1 VPNQSRPKVKKS
13 RALGIALTPKAVK
26 YFEARPYPP
35 GEHGRGRKQNSDY
48 KVRLLEKQRLR
59 AQYDISERQMAR
71 AYDRAKKAEGK
82 TGEALV
88 VELERRLDA
97 LVLRSGIAK
106 TIYQA
111 RQMVVHGHIEV
122 NGGKVDKPSFR
133 VRPDDIVMVR
143 ERSRE
148 KYPFQVA
155 REGGTTATPE
165 SAGVVLDDQL
175 LVADDR
181 DFLAVRVA
189 VETEGQGLQV
199 DLQVARG
206 LALACV
212 ATLTGNLERNLLAA
226 ALAHG
231 DDVVRTD
238 TERRLVDLATVDL
251 DVAVNDHLAGLV
263 DGAGDARTQDQG
275 VEATL
280 ELDDQRLA
288 RLAFGLLGAV
298 VGASHLTL
306 RDVVLGAQTLLLE
319 QTNLVVRVLLAATA
333 VLARRVGAGLEVL
346 DGLRGQRNAEGTRL
360 LDLGSLLVH
369 VEPTS
374 M

>member
-97 LVLRSGIAK
+97 LVLRSGIAR

-133 VRPDDIVMVR
+133 VRPDDVIQVR
-143 ERSRE
+143 ERSRT
-148 KYPFQVA
+148 KVPFQVA
-155 REGGTTATPE
+155 REGGYDTDGETPRYLQVNLK
-165 SAGVVLDDQL
+165 ALAFRL
-175 LVADDR
+175 DR
-181 DFLAVRVA
+181 DPNRKEIPVIC
-189 VETEGQGLQV
+189 
-199 DLQVARG
+199 D
-206 LALACV
+206 
-212 ATLTGNLERNLLAA
+212 
-226 ALAHG
+226 
-231 DDVVRTD
+231 
-238 TERRLVDLATVDL
+238 
-251 DVAVNDHLAGLV
+251 
-263 DGAGDARTQDQG
+263 
-275 VEATL
+275 
-280 ELDDQRLA
+280 
-288 RLAFGLLGAV
+288 
-298 VGASHLTL
+298 
-306 RDVVLGAQTLLLE
+306 E
-319 QTNLVVRVLLAATA
+319 QLVVEYY
-333 VLARRVGAGLEVL
+333 AR
-346 DGLRGQRNAEGTRL
+346 
-360 LDLGSLLVH
+360 
-369 VEPTS
+369 
-374 M
+374 

>member
-1 VPNQSRPKVKKS
+1 MPNQSRPKVKKS

-143 ERSRE
+143 ERSRD

-155 REGGTTATPE
+155 REGGYDTDGETPRYLQVNLK
-165 SAGVVLDDQL
+165 ALAFRL
-175 LVADDR
+175 DR
-181 DFLAVRVA
+181 DPNRKEIPVIC
-189 VETEGQGLQV
+189 
-199 DLQVARG
+199 D
-206 LALACV
+206 
-212 ATLTGNLERNLLAA
+212 
-226 ALAHG
+226 
-231 DDVVRTD
+231 
-238 TERRLVDLATVDL
+238 
-251 DVAVNDHLAGLV
+251 
-263 DGAGDARTQDQG
+263 
-275 VEATL
+275 
-280 ELDDQRLA
+280 
-288 RLAFGLLGAV
+288 
-298 VGASHLTL
+298 
-306 RDVVLGAQTLLLE
+306 E
-319 QTNLVVRVLLAATA
+319 QLVVEYY
-333 VLARRVGAGLEVL
+333 AR
-346 DGLRGQRNAEGTRL
+346 
-360 LDLGSLLVH
+360 
-369 VEPTS
+369 
-374 M
+374 

>member
-97 LVLRSGIAK
+97 LVLRSGIAR

-133 VRPDDIVMVR
+133 VRPDDIVQVR
-143 ERSRE
+143 ERSRS
-148 KYPFQVA
+148 KVPFQVA
-155 REGGTTATPE
+155 REGGYDTDGETPRYLQVNLK
-165 SAGVVLDDQL
+165 ALAFRL
-175 LVADDR
+175 DR
-181 DFLAVRVA
+181 DPNRKEIPVIC
-189 VETEGQGLQV
+189 
-199 DLQVARG
+199 D
-206 LALACV
+206 
-212 ATLTGNLERNLLAA
+212 
-226 ALAHG
+226 
-231 DDVVRTD
+231 
-238 TERRLVDLATVDL
+238 
-251 DVAVNDHLAGLV
+251 
-263 DGAGDARTQDQG
+263 
-275 VEATL
+275 
-280 ELDDQRLA
+280 
-288 RLAFGLLGAV
+288 
-298 VGASHLTL
+298 
-306 RDVVLGAQTLLLE
+306 E
-319 QTNLVVRVLLAATA
+319 QLVVEYY
-333 VLARRVGAGLEVL
+333 AR
-346 DGLRGQRNAEGTRL
+346 
-360 LDLGSLLVH
+360 
-369 VEPTS
+369 
-374 M
+374 